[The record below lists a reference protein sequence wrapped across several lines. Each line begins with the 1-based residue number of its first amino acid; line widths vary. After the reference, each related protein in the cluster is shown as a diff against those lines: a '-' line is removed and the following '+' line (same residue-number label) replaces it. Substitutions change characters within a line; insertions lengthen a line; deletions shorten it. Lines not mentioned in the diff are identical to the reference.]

1 MASQSIDI
9 QGQIN
14 LPNSSSNVFVQLT
27 ETRPERVYYR
37 INLIDAHLNT
47 IHVVPEGVY
56 AIPIKHDLQR
66 SANELK
72 GYQMACVGIVG
83 FAVAGSWDLDCQ
95 FLVDGSV
102 VGKLGPG
109 TLNGTQGDM
118 CMFRFRAT
126 FA

>member
-1 MASQSIDI
+1 MADQSIDI
-9 QGQIN
+9 QGQIK
-14 LPNSSSNVFVQLT
+14 LPDSSSDVFVQLT

-37 INLIDAHLNT
+37 INLLDPHLNT
-47 IHVVPEGVY
+47 IHVVPEAVY

-66 SANELK
+66 SASDLK

-83 FAVAGSWDLDCQ
+83 FAVAGSWNLDCQ
-95 FLVDGSV
+95 ILVDDKM

-109 TLNGTQGDM
+109 TINATQGDM
-118 CMFRFRAT
+118 CMFRFRVT